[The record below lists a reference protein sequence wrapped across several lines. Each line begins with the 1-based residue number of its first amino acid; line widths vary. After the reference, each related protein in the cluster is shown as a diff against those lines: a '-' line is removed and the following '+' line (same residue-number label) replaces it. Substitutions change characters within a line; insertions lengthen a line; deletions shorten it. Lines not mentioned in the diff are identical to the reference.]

1 MKSKVIFLL
10 LIVFHFVPIYAQNA
24 EPDFMRSVGKIYVV
38 VATIAS
44 IFIGIVI
51 LLFLLER
58 RISKLEKQL
67 NNHE

>member
-1 MKSKVIFLL
+1 MKNKVIFLL
-10 LIVFHFVPIYAQNA
+10 LMVFHFIPIYAQNA

-44 IFIGIVI
+44 IFIGIVV